1 MSGVSLISIGDL
13 IMVKRR
19 GKWVNATVKAIG
31 VTGDR
36 ALVEFVDGGGTDTFS
51 VYEMYSM
58 QPGLQIVDK
67 R

>member
-1 MSGVSLISIGDL
+1 MNVALISIGDL
-13 IMVKRR
+13 VMVKRR
-19 GKWVNATVKAIG
+19 DKWVNATVKAIG

-36 ALVEFVDGGGTDTFS
+36 ALVEFVDGSGTDTFT

-58 QPGLQIVDK
+58 TPGLQIVDK